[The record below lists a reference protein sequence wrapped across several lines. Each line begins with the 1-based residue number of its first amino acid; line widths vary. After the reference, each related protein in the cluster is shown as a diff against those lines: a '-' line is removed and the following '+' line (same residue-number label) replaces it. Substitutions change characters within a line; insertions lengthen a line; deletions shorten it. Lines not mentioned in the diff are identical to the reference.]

1 MVRHHVQR
9 DAVLVPWTVVS
20 GRNYD
25 YAIFTTTS
33 PNAEVTIGVF
43 TMTADPALA
52 TPPATP
58 ATPWRLALNIDTDD
72 GNALHFDN
80 AAFWEVW
87 RHV

>member
-1 MVRHHVQR
+1 MM
-9 DAVLVPWTVVS
+9 AMLS
-20 GRNYD
+20 
-25 YAIFTTTS
+25 
-33 PNAEVTIGVF
+33 IGGV